1 MPRLVRCIDGHV
13 FDAQASARCPVCGAE
28 VEVGPSASEFAE
40 APGVGTVPAGP
51 QNRAAMLWAV
61 AGLGLV
67 LMVAAAI
74 VALRSELAPSQP
86 PAPGAPEKSA
96 STASLT
102 QPQSSASPAPPAQTG
117 EPTQSPDAAPPTASP
132 EQSADLAPPADVQ
145 SPTGPTPGGLNS
157 PPPASS
163 GPIDGDAF
171 QTDFA
176 DALGK
181 LGTLAQIDPVVANIA
196 TGIAGLNL
204 FNRGEEQAG
213 QAMLQQAAA
222 ANVSFAAAALGQQ
235 YFGGTK
241 TLRQDYGQARHWFE
255 LASHADVPVANY
267 ELAVIYARGLNVRQD
282 LKLAGHYFLAAYHG
296 GFQPVVEIV
305 TAARAGQKAQ
315 RELLHRLGLDPAG
328 MGMTVLEYYDA
339 RRASDPAGA
348 LTAIQQLADNLQWP
362 APNILAMAQWDG
374 DGGTP
379 DRAAAVKNFLVA
391 ASGGAFGAL
400 IPVAEASL
408 DGTLGAPNPAQAA
421 LVAMLV
427 RLYSQQQSAENMD
440 KLNRVYQD
448 LLEKTSADR
457 RAQLKRLGGL
467 LSGVAPA
474 GSEAGTAAAEPMSS
488 NH

>member
-1 MPRLVRCIDGHV
+1 MQHLVRCIDGHV
-13 FDAQASARCPVCGAE
+13 FDAQVSSRCPVCGAQ
-28 VEVGPSASEFAE
+28 VEVGSSASEFAE
-40 APGVGTVPAGP
+40 ASGVGTVPAGP

-67 LMVAAAI
+67 LMAAAAI

-86 PAPGAPEKSA
+86 PAPGAPIKSA
-96 STASLT
+96 STTSLA
-102 QPQSSASPAPPAQTG
+102 QPQSSTSPASPAQTG
-117 EPTQSPDAAPPTASP
+117 EPTPSSDAASPTAAP
-132 EQSADLAPPADVQ
+132 EQSADLAPPADLQ
-145 SPTGPTPGGLNS
+145 SPTGPAPGGLNS
-157 PPPASS
+157 PASS

-176 DALGK
+176 DALSK
-181 LGTLAQIDPVVANIA
+181 LRTLAQIDPVVANIA
-196 TGIAGLNL
+196 IGIAGLNL
-204 FNRGEEQAG
+204 FNHGEEQAG

-222 ANVSFAAAALGQQ
+222 ANASFAAAALGQQ

-267 ELAVIYARGLNVRQD
+267 ELAVIYSRGLNVRQD

-315 RELLHRLGLDPAG
+315 RELLHRLGLDPTG
-328 MGMTVLEYYDA
+328 MGMTVLQYYDA

-348 LTAIQQLADNLQWP
+348 LTAIQQLADDLQWP

-448 LLEKTSADR
+448 SLEKTSADQR
-457 RAQLKRLGGL
+457 VQLKRLGGL
-467 LSGVAPA
+467 LNGVAPA
-474 GSEAGTAAAEPMSS
+474 GSEAGTADAEPMSS

>member
-1 MPRLVRCIDGHV
+1 
-13 FDAQASARCPVCGAE
+13 
-28 VEVGPSASEFAE
+28 VEVGPSASEFAG
-40 APGVGTVPAGP
+40 APELGTVSAGP

-67 LMVAAAI
+67 LIAAAAI
-74 VALRSELAPSQP
+74 VVLRSELAPSQP
-86 PAPGAPEKSA
+86 PAPGAPTKST
-96 STASLT
+96 STASLA
-102 QPQSSASPAPPAQTG
+102 QPQSSTSPASPAQTS
-117 EPTQSPDAAPPTASP
+117 EPTSSSDAAPP
-132 EQSADLAPPADVQ
+132 ADLQ
-145 SPTGPTPGGLNS
+145 SPTGPVPGGLNS
-157 PPPASS
+157 PPPVSS
-163 GPIDGDAF
+163 GPIDGNAF

-176 DALGK
+176 EALGK
-181 LGTLAQIDPVVANIA
+181 LGRLAQINPIVANIA

-204 FNRGEEQAG
+204 FNHGEEQAG
-213 QAMLQQAAA
+213 QAMLQEAAA

-267 ELAVIYARGLNVRQD
+267 ELAVIYARGLNVKQD

-315 RELLHRLGLDPAG
+315 RELLHRLDLDPTG

-339 RRASDPAGA
+339 RHASDPAGA

-448 LLEKTSADR
+448 SLEKTSADR

>member
-1 MPRLVRCIDGHV
+1 MQHLVRCIDGHV
-13 FDAQASARCPVCGAE
+13 FDAQVSSRCPVCGAE
-28 VEVGPSASEFAE
+28 VDVGPSASEFAE

-67 LMVAAAI
+67 LMAAAAI

-86 PAPGAPEKSA
+86 PGAPTKSA
-96 STASLT
+96 STASLA
-102 QPQSSASPAPPAQTG
+102 QPQSSTTPAPPAQTG
-117 EPTQSPDAAPPTASP
+117 EPTQSSDTAPPTAAP
-132 EQSADLAPPADVQ
+132 EQSADLAPPADLQ
-145 SPTGPTPGGLNS
+145 SSTGPAPGGLNS

-181 LGTLAQIDPVVANIA
+181 LGMLAQIDPIVANIA

-204 FNRGEEQAG
+204 FNHGEEQAG
-213 QAMLQQAAA
+213 QAMLRQAAA

-267 ELAVIYARGLNVRQD
+267 ELAVIYARGLNVKQD

-305 TAARAGQKAQ
+305 TAARAGQKPQ
-315 RELLHRLGLDPAG
+315 RELLHKLGLDPAR
-328 MGMTVLEYYDA
+328 MGMTVLQYYDA

-348 LTAIQQLADNLQWP
+348 LTTIQQLADGLQWP

-408 DGTLGAPNPAQAA
+408 DGTLGAPNPTQAA
-421 LVAMLV
+421 LVAMLA

-440 KLNRVYQD
+440 KLNRV
-448 LLEKTSADR
+448 LPRFARKSAARPTRAIKAAR
-457 RAQLKRLGGL
+457 R
-467 LSGVAPA
+467 PP
-474 GSEAGTAAAEPMSS
+474 E
-488 NH
+488 